1 MDFFLYANDIIMTV
15 YLAAI
20 FVIIIDLKF
29 SIKKTISIILGFL
42 VIALPL
48 YFYLLSLSLN
58 QGLISLVVFSIPSL
72 ILCYFISKYKGF
84 RFIFTFCTVDLV
96 GFVVIAI
103 ARTLG
108 MLFDDSPLVIF
119 VAINIQYITLIFVS
133 LNIREGYIKIQRTL
147 TSGWVSFGIVTIFFY
162 IMMYL
167 LSSYPVAMI
176 ERREYLPV
184 FYAFIVTVISVYI
197 VIYFAVMKSIKIYD
211 DEKDRELL
219 KAKLELE
226 DSQSQLK
233 ELYVKL
239 AYTDALTGLK
249 NRTAF
254 EEKKLA
260 LASDINKAKNISC
273 LMIDL
278 NNLKYT
284 NDNFGHDK
292 GDELLKNFSSL
303 LNQVFDSTQTIYRI
317 GGDEFVILFKD
328 MSCEDIE
335 EQVDLLRRKVAYT
348 NKNSIYKISFAAGVA
363 DTCQR
368 KTKDI
373 DELILNADRK
383 MYENKKNLKAIL
395 D

>member
-1 MDFFLYANDIIMTV
+1 MSFLLYANDIIMTV

-29 SIKKTISIILGFL
+29 SIKKTISIMLCFL

-48 YFYLLSLSLN
+48 YFYLISLSLN
-58 QGLISLVVFSIPSL
+58 RGLISLLVFSIPSF
-72 ILCYFISKYKGF
+72 IICYFLSKYKGF
-84 RFIFTFCTVDLV
+84 RFVFTFCTVDLI

-119 VAINIQYITLIFVS
+119 IALNIQYITLIFAS

-162 IMMYL
+162 MMMYL

-176 ERREYLPV
+176 ERIEYLPV

-197 VIYFAVMKSIKIYD
+197 VIYFAVIKSVKIYD
-211 DEKDRELL
+211 EEKNRELS
-219 KAKLELE
+219 KAKLDLE
-226 DSQSQLK
+226 DSKLQLK

-254 EEKKLA
+254 EEKKIELSSE
-260 LASDINKAKNISC
+260 LNHEINISC

-278 NNLKYT
+278 NNLKHT
-284 NDNFGHDK
+284 NDNYGHDK
-292 GDELLKNFSSL
+292 GDEILKNFSVL
-303 LNQVFDSTQTIYRI
+303 LQEVFESTQTIYRI
-317 GGDEFVILFKD
+317 GGDEFIILFKD
-328 MSCEDIE
+328 MFCEDIK
-335 EQVDLLRRKVAYT
+335 EQIDLLRRKVT
-348 NKNSIYKISFAAGVA
+348 DRNKTSIYKISFAAGVS
-363 DTCQR
+363 DTCQC

-373 DELILNADRK
+373 DELILNADRR
-383 MYENKKNLKAIL
+383 MYENKKSLKAIL